1 MPVKTVKWSARRVA
15 AVGVALLFAA
25 LAYLVYRQDFIPLGT
40 GEQRVR
46 AIVDYASA
54 DPGDTDSLRAV
65 LHPVVEFDETIRDR
79 RILVF
84 TDSEIEGLLGEI
96 QFRRGVLG
104 GWQPLSASYA
114 VGPVIRSASVR
125 DRDVRVVYAVD
136 CPPEI
141 AHYKVQ
147 ADLRNPGSLMAEGDV
162 TGPRFFHV
170 HETDKDYFPAL
181 WLFDTRGEQLERSD
195 YLAVDQD
202 YPSPGIGSAE
212 INAVYVFCFI
222 VLGLGWLVVK
232 YLWDRG
238 AEKKE

>member
-1 MPVKTVKWSARRVA
+1 MKNVKWSARRAA

-114 VGPVIRSASVR
+114 VGPVIRSAAVR
-125 DRDVRVVYAVD
+125 DRDIRVVYAVD

-232 YLWDRG
+232 YLWDGG

>member
-1 MPVKTVKWSARRVA
+1 MKSVKWSARRAA

-25 LAYLVYRQDFIPLGT
+25 LAYLLYRQDFIPLGT

-84 TDSEIEGLLGEI
+84 SDSEIEGLLGEI

-162 TGPRFFHV
+162 TGPRFFHI
-170 HETDKDYFPAL
+170 HETDRDYFPAL
-181 WLFDTRGEQLERSD
+181 WLYDARGEQLDPAD

>member
-1 MPVKTVKWSARRVA
+1 MKTVKWSARRVA

-147 ADLRNPGSLMAEGDV
+147 ADLRNPGSVLAEGDV

-170 HETDKDYFPAL
+170 HETDRDYFPAL
-181 WLFDTRGEQLERSD
+181 WLYDARGEQLEKAD
-195 YLAVDQD
+195 YLATDQD

>member
-1 MPVKTVKWSARRVA
+1 MKTVKWSARRAA

-84 TDSEIEGLLGEI
+84 TDSEIEGLLGEV

-162 TGPRFFHV
+162 TGPRFFHI

>member
-1 MPVKTVKWSARRVA
+1 MKTVKWSARRAA

-54 DPGDTDSLRAV
+54 DPEDTDSLRAV

-232 YLWDRG
+232 YLWDG
-238 AEKKE
+238 DAEKKE

>member
-1 MPVKTVKWSARRVA
+1 MKTVKWSARRAA

-25 LAYLVYRQDFIPLGT
+25 LAYLVYRQDFISLGT

-162 TGPRFFHV
+162 TGPRFFRI
-170 HETDKDYFPAL
+170 HETDRDYFPAL
-181 WLFDTRGEQLERSD
+181 WLYDAQGEQLDAAD

-232 YLWDRG
+232 YLWG
-238 AEKKE
+238 EKPEKKE

>member
-1 MPVKTVKWSARRVA
+1 MKTVKWSARRAA

-54 DPGDTDSLRAV
+54 DPEDTDSLRAV

-84 TDSEIEGLLGEI
+84 SDSEIEGLLGEI

-125 DRDVRVVYAVD
+125 DRDIRVVYAVD

-181 WLFDTRGEQLERSD
+181 WLFDARGEQLDAAD

-232 YLWDRG
+232 YLWG
-238 AEKKE
+238 EKPEKKE

>member
-1 MPVKTVKWSARRVA
+1 MKTVKWSARRVA

-212 INAVYVFCFI
+212 INAVYVLCFI

>member
-1 MPVKTVKWSARRVA
+1 MKTVKWSARRAA

-54 DPGDTDSLRAV
+54 DPEDTDSLRAV

-84 TDSEIEGLLGEI
+84 SDSEIEGLLGEI

-125 DRDVRVVYAVD
+125 DRDIRVVYAVD

-162 TGPRFFHV
+162 TGPRFFHI
-170 HETDKDYFPAL
+170 HETDRDYFPAL
-181 WLFDTRGEQLERSD
+181 WLYDARGEQLDAAD

-232 YLWDRG
+232 YLWG
-238 AEKKE
+238 EKPEKKE

>member
-1 MPVKTVKWSARRVA
+1 MKNVKWSARRAA

-25 LAYLVYRQDFIPLGT
+25 LAYLVYRQDFVSLGT

-162 TGPRFFHV
+162 TGPRFFHI
-170 HETDKDYFPAL
+170 HETDRDYFPAL
-181 WLFDTRGEQLERSD
+181 WLYDAQGEQLDAAD

-232 YLWDRG
+232 YLWG
-238 AEKKE
+238 EKPEKKE

>member
-1 MPVKTVKWSARRVA
+1 MKNVKWSARRAA

-54 DPGDTDSLRAV
+54 DPGDTDSLRAI

-162 TGPRFFHV
+162 TGPRFFHI

-181 WLFDTRGEQLERSD
+181 WLFDARGEQLERSD

-212 INAVYVFCFI
+212 TNAVYVFCFI

-232 YLWDRG
+232 YLWDGG

>member
-1 MPVKTVKWSARRVA
+1 MKTVKWSARRAA

-84 TDSEIEGLLGEI
+84 TDSEIEGLLGEV

-162 TGPRFFHV
+162 TGPRFFHI
-170 HETDKDYFPAL
+170 HETDRDYFPAL
-181 WLFDTRGEQLERSD
+181 WLYDAQGEQLDAAD

-202 YPSPGIGSAE
+202 YPPPGIGSAE

-232 YLWDRG
+232 YLWDGG

>member
-1 MPVKTVKWSARRVA
+1 MKTVKWSARRAA

-54 DPGDTDSLRAV
+54 DPEDTDSLRAV

-84 TDSEIEGLLGEI
+84 SDSEIEGLLGEI

-162 TGPRFFHV
+162 TGPRFFHI
-170 HETDKDYFPAL
+170 HETDRDYFPAR
-181 WLFDTRGEQLERSD
+181 WLYDAQGEQTE
-195 YLAVDQD
+195 AA
-202 YPSPGIGSAE
+202 G
-212 INAVYVFCFI
+212 
-222 VLGLGWLVVK
+222 
-232 YLWDRG
+232 
-238 AEKKE
+238 

>member
-1 MPVKTVKWSARRVA
+1 MKNVKWSARRAA

-25 LAYLVYRQDFIPLGT
+25 LAYLVYRQDFVSLGT

-170 HETDKDYFPAL
+170 HETDGDYFPAL
-181 WLFDTRGEQLERSD
+181 WLYDAQGEQLDAAD

-232 YLWDRG
+232 YLWG
-238 AEKKE
+238 EKPEKKE

>member
-1 MPVKTVKWSARRVA
+1 MKSVKWSARRAA

-25 LAYLVYRQDFIPLGT
+25 LAYLLYRQDFIPLGT

-162 TGPRFFHV
+162 TGPRFFHI
-170 HETDKDYFPAL
+170 HETDRDYFPAL
-181 WLFDTRGEQLERSD
+181 WLYDARGEQLDPAD

-232 YLWDRG
+232 YLWDGG

>member
-1 MPVKTVKWSARRVA
+1 MKNVKWSARRAA

-65 LHPVVEFDETIRDR
+65 LHPVVECDETSRDR

-84 TDSEIEGLLGEI
+84 TDSEIEGLLGEV

-125 DRDVRVVYAVD
+125 DRDIRVVYAVD

-141 AHYKVQ
+141 AHHKVQ

-170 HETDKDYFPAL
+170 HETDRDYFPAL
-181 WLFDTRGEQLERSD
+181 WLYDAQGEQLDAAD

-232 YLWDRG
+232 YLWG
-238 AEKKE
+238 EKPEKKE

>member
-1 MPVKTVKWSARRVA
+1 MKNVKWSARRAA

-84 TDSEIEGLLGEI
+84 TDSEIEGLLGEV

-170 HETDKDYFPAL
+170 HETDRDYFPTL
-181 WLFDTRGEQLERSD
+181 WLYDARGEQLERSD

-202 YPSPGIGSAE
+202 YPAPGIGSAE

>member
-1 MPVKTVKWSARRVA
+1 MKTVKWSARRAA

-54 DPGDTDSLRAV
+54 DPEDTDSLRAV

-125 DRDVRVVYAVD
+125 DRDIRVVYAVD

-162 TGPRFFHV
+162 TGPRFFHI
-170 HETDKDYFPAL
+170 HETDRDYFPAL
-181 WLFDTRGEQLERSD
+181 WLYDARGEQLDAAD

-232 YLWDRG
+232 YLWG
-238 AEKKE
+238 EKPEKKE

>member
-1 MPVKTVKWSARRVA
+1 MKNVKWSARRAA

-54 DPGDTDSLRAV
+54 DPGDTDSLRAI

-84 TDSEIEGLLGEI
+84 TDSEIEGLLGQI
-96 QFRRGVLG
+96 QFRQGVLG

-114 VGPVIRSASVR
+114 GGPVIRSASVG

-147 ADLRNPGSLMAEGDV
+147 ADLRNPGSLLAEGDV
-162 TGPRFFHV
+162 TEPRFFRV
-170 HETDKDYFPAL
+170 HETDRDYFPAL
-181 WLFDTRGEQLERSD
+181 WLYDAQGEQLEKAD
-195 YLAVDQD
+195 YLATDQD

-232 YLWDRG
+232 YLWDGG

>member
-1 MPVKTVKWSARRVA
+1 MKTVKWSARRVA

-84 TDSEIEGLLGEI
+84 SDSEIEGLLGEI

-162 TGPRFFHV
+162 TGPRFFRI
-170 HETDKDYFPAL
+170 HETDRDYFPAL
-181 WLFDTRGEQLERSD
+181 WLYDAQGEQLDAAD

-232 YLWDRG
+232 YLWDGG

>member
-1 MPVKTVKWSARRVA
+1 MKTVKWSARRAA

-54 DPGDTDSLRAV
+54 DPGDTDSLRAA

-84 TDSEIEGLLGEI
+84 TDSEIEGLLGEV

-162 TGPRFFHV
+162 TGPRFFHI

-232 YLWDRG
+232 YLWG
-238 AEKKE
+238 EKPEKKE

>member
-1 MPVKTVKWSARRVA
+1 MKTVKWSARRAA

-25 LAYLVYRQDFIPLGT
+25 LAYLVYRQNFIPLGT

-162 TGPRFFHV
+162 TGPRFFRI
-170 HETDKDYFPAL
+170 HETDRDYFPAL
-181 WLFDTRGEQLERSD
+181 WLYDAQGEQLDAAD

-232 YLWDRG
+232 YLWG
-238 AEKKE
+238 EKPEKKE

>member
-1 MPVKTVKWSARRVA
+1 MKTVKWSARRAA
-15 AVGVALLFAA
+15 AVGTALLFAV

-40 GEQRVR
+40 DEQRVG

-84 TDSEIEGLLGEI
+84 TDSEIEGLLGQI

-114 VGPVIRSASVR
+114 VGPVIRSAAVG
-125 DRDVRVVYAVD
+125 DRDIRVVYAVD

-147 ADLRNPGSLMAEGDV
+147 ADLRNPGSVLAEGDV

-170 HETDKDYFPAL
+170 HETDRDYFPAL
-181 WLFDTRGEQLERSD
+181 WLYDARGEQLDPTD

-202 YPSPGIGSAE
+202 YPAPGIGSAE
-212 INAVYVFCFI
+212 INAVYVFCFM

>member
-1 MPVKTVKWSARRVA
+1 MKNVKWSARRAA

-181 WLFDTRGEQLERSD
+181 WLFDARGEQLDAAD

-232 YLWDRG
+232 YLWG
-238 AEKKE
+238 EKPEKKE

>member
-1 MPVKTVKWSARRVA
+1 MKTVKWSARRVA

>member
-1 MPVKTVKWSARRVA
+1 MKTVKWSARRAA
-15 AVGVALLFAA
+15 AVGTALLFAL
-25 LAYLVYRQDFIPLGT
+25 LAYLVYRGDFVSLRT
-40 GEQRVR
+40 GEQRVQ

-84 TDSEIEGLLGEI
+84 TDSEIDGLLGEI

-114 VGPVIRSASVR
+114 VGPVIRSAAVR
-125 DRDVRVVYAVD
+125 DRDIRVVYAVD

-147 ADLRNPGSLMAEGDV
+147 ADLRNPGSVLAEGDV

-170 HETDKDYFPAL
+170 HETDRDYFPAL
-181 WLFDTRGEQLERSD
+181 WLYDARGEQLDPTD

-202 YPSPGIGSAE
+202 YPAPGIGSAE
-212 INAVYVFCFI
+212 INAVYVFCFM

>member
-1 MPVKTVKWSARRVA
+1 MKTVKWSARRVA

-232 YLWDRG
+232 YLWDGG

>member
-1 MPVKTVKWSARRVA
+1 MKTVKWSARRAA

-162 TGPRFFHV
+162 TGPRFFHI
-170 HETDKDYFPAL
+170 HETDRDYFPAL
-181 WLFDTRGEQLERSD
+181 WLYDAQGEQLDSAD

-202 YPSPGIGSAE
+202 YPAPGIGSAE
-212 INAVYVFCFI
+212 TNAVYVFCFI

-232 YLWDRG
+232 YLWDGG

>member
-1 MPVKTVKWSARRVA
+1 MKTVKWSARRVA

-170 HETDKDYFPAL
+170 HETDRDYFPAL
-181 WLFDTRGEQLERSD
+181 WLYDARGEQLEKAD
-195 YLAVDQD
+195 YLATDQD

>member
-1 MPVKTVKWSARRVA
+1 MKTVKWSARRAA

-54 DPGDTDSLRAV
+54 DPEDTDSLRAV

-84 TDSEIEGLLGEI
+84 SDSEIEGLLGEI

-125 DRDVRVVYAVD
+125 DRDIRVVYAVD

-170 HETDKDYFPAL
+170 HETDRDYFPAL
-181 WLFDTRGEQLERSD
+181 WLYDAQGEQLDAAD

-232 YLWDRG
+232 YLWG
-238 AEKKE
+238 EKPEKKE

>member
-1 MPVKTVKWSARRVA
+1 MKTVKWSARRAA

-84 TDSEIEGLLGEI
+84 TDSEIEGLLGEV

-170 HETDKDYFPAL
+170 HETDRDYFPAL
-181 WLFDTRGEQLERSD
+181 WLYDAQGEQLAAAG

-202 YPSPGIGSAE
+202 YSSPGIGSAE

-232 YLWDRG
+232 YLWDGG

>member
-1 MPVKTVKWSARRVA
+1 MKTVKWSARRVA

-84 TDSEIEGLLGEI
+84 SDSEIEGLLGEI

-162 TGPRFFHV
+162 TGPRFFHI
-170 HETDKDYFPAL
+170 HETDRDYFPAL
-181 WLFDTRGEQLERSD
+181 WLYDAQGEQLDAAD

-202 YPSPGIGSAE
+202 YPAPGIGSAE

-232 YLWDRG
+232 YLWG
-238 AEKKE
+238 EKPEKKE

>member
-1 MPVKTVKWSARRVA
+1 MKNVKWSARRAA

-84 TDSEIEGLLGEI
+84 TDSEIEGLLGEV

-162 TGPRFFHV
+162 TGPRFFHI
-170 HETDKDYFPAL
+170 HETDRDYFPAL
-181 WLFDTRGEQLERSD
+181 WLYDAQGEQLDAAD

-232 YLWDRG
+232 YLWG
-238 AEKKE
+238 EKPEKKE

>member
-1 MPVKTVKWSARRVA
+1 MKNVKWSARRAA

-96 QFRRGVLG
+96 QFRRSVLG

-147 ADLRNPGSLMAEGDV
+147 VDLRNPGSLMAEGDV
-162 TGPRFFHV
+162 TGTRFFHI
-170 HETDKDYFPAL
+170 HETDRDYFPAL
-181 WLFDTRGEQLERSD
+181 WLYDARGEQLDPAD

-232 YLWDRG
+232 YLWDGG